1 LKILVALNNSYIK
14 SELEKKY
21 LGNIYEYDILDME
34 SVIEFLSKNN
44 EPYIVITKDT
54 LDGNLT
60 DKMYIKHL
68 KLAND
73 KLRIIYI
80 VKELTSEYKEFL
92 FANEV
97 LNILEGST
105 VTIESIIDLIE
116 EDKSVVYKIIDKSS
130 NEKINEAA
138 IEYVVEN
145 QIVPK
150 QLIAVYGTSGS
161 GKSNCASI
169 LAKNISSKLNIS
181 VALLDMDIQNPAI
194 DILNNVEG
202 SNNTLSQIVED
213 VDKQKEINQII
224 EKYMIKDKNNK
235 NLWYMTNN
243 TSLFDCQN
251 KLSNKYYNKIYN
263 SIGLKYDYAIVD
275 LPASPFLDV
284 VPYTLLNATKIFFI
298 INPNYISIRQ
308 ASKYLDLINKLWDIP
323 KEKINIIVNKTQK
336 NSLDKYQIE
345 SILKEYKIVANI
357 NYNKDFESYI
367 NGATSNINNQINM
380 EKIYKSLDIK
390 KTLNNSLDNYTK
402 KNKII
407 RSMFF
412 SKQNNKY
419 EQKKEVDLDVKISDS

>member
-1 LKILVALNNSYIK
+1 MKILVALNNSYIK
-14 SELEKKY
+14 LELEKKY
-21 LGNIYEYDILDME
+21 QGDVYEYDILDME
-34 SVIEFLSKNN
+34 SVIEFLSKRS

-80 VKELTSEYKEFL
+80 VKELTNEYKEFL

-105 VTIESIIDLIE
+105 VTIESIIELIE

-213 VDKQKEINQII
+213 VDKQKEINKII

-251 KLSNKYYNKIYN
+251 KLSNKYYKKIYN

-419 EQKKEVDLDVKISDS
+419 EQKKEVDLGMKISDS

>member
-1 LKILVALNNSYIK
+1 MKILVALNNSYIK